1 MKTEEYFAGTI
12 VLRDKVIVGDP
23 CYSEIENVAVLNN
36 VLEGTYN
43 CFVKKGDIDGG
54 SVMSIEVKHHQY
66 QHLAN
71 EPFYIM
77 EGGFGVD
84 SGQAGIYDYDYHQEY
99 HQFDGWILENEGS
112 KEQAWYNRIWVL
124 MNHYDINNNHI
135 EGDANDFKGERRD
148 FAIMDNSALVS
159 ISGLGDGGYD
169 IEVAKE
175 DGFIKAI
182 RVVFID
188 EENPYDEED
197 DYEDDDDED
206 C

>member
-23 CYSEIENVAVLNN
+23 CYPEIENVAVLNN

-43 CFVKKGDIDGG
+43 CFVKKGGIDGG
-54 SVMSIEVKHHQY
+54 RVMSIEVKH

-77 EGGFGVD
+77 EGGFSVD
-84 SGQAGIYDYDYHQEY
+84 SGQAGIYDYGYHQEY

-197 DYEDDDDED
+197 NYYEDDDED

>member
-1 MKTEEYFAGTI
+1 MKTKEYFAGTI
-12 VLRDKVIVGDP
+12 VLRNKVIVGDP
-23 CYSEIENVAVLNN
+23 CYPEIEEVKVLNN

-43 CFVKKGDIDGG
+43 CFVKKGEVDGNR
-54 SVMSIEVKHHQY
+54 VMSIEVKH
-66 QHLAN
+66 QHLAK
-71 EPFYIM
+71 EPFYFVG
-77 EGGFGVD
+77 GGFYVD

-99 HQFDGWILENEGS
+99 HQFDGWILANEGS

-124 MNHYDINNNHI
+124 MTHYDINNNHI
-135 EGDANDFKGERRD
+135 EEDDNEEEHRD

-159 ISGLGDGGYD
+159 FSGLGDGGYN

-188 EENPYDEED
+188 EDNPYDE
-197 DYEDDDDED
+197 DED
-206 C
+206 EDY